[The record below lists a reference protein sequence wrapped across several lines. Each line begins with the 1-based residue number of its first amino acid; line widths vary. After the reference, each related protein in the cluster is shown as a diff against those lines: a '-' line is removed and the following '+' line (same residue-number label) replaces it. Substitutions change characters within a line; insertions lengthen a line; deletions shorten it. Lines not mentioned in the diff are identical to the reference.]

1 MSAQAQPIIPD
12 CGEFIDALALLRRG
26 RLLVHSADDAD
37 ERCIVAG
44 HVLYTTWRPLHDY
57 GLLDE
62 LPPEPGFGRL
72 HCYRLSPRGRD
83 FADRAWAE
91 WKRRPLLQRLAA
103 RLAG

>member
-1 MSAQAQPIIPD
+1 MPTERTLIPD
-12 CGEFIDALALLRRG
+12 CGEFIDALAQLRRG
-26 RLLVHSADDAD
+26 RLLVHSADEAD
-37 ERCIVAG
+37 ERCIIEG
-44 HVLYTTWRPLHDY
+44 HVLYTTWRPLRDH